1 MGPPLAT
8 GINKIHFR
16 PTKKPMTPQA
26 LRSRI
31 TKLPPAP
38 PITMSFERAL
48 REAGVWGLSEV
59 WYSTQKEHWL
69 GWLAEYD
76 GPGFYNRVQWDRS
89 AQFAYNHIVC
99 PPMVLWL
106 GEAVG
111 VPESIVRQARR
122 AALTAGPSLAGMSGA
137 IRRTIPWSLIES
149 RLHAVQMKSTAS
161 TLVSK

>member
-1 MGPPLAT
+1 MRLTRGP
-8 GINKIHFR
+8 GVNKIEVR
-16 PTKKPMTPQA
+16 TTKKPMTPKV

-31 TKLPPAP
+31 AKLPPTT
-38 PITMSFERAL
+38 PITMSFERTL
-48 REAGVWGLSEV
+48 RRAGIWGLSKV

-76 GPGFYNRVQWDRS
+76 GPGFYSRVQWDRP

-111 VPESIVRQARR
+111 VPEPIVHQARR
-122 AALTAGPSLAGMSGA
+122 AALTAGPSLAAMSGA
-137 IRRTIPWSLIES
+137 IRRNIPWSLIES
-149 RLHAVQMKSTAS
+149 RLHAVQTRSE
-161 TLVSK
+161 LH